1 MLCFVSALGSVSD
14 ASAIEAPPVMS
25 REEVQRKRK
34 SVFSCLFEDPKPSTS
49 SGGKTQRV
57 EEPASSSEHSSDA
70 SKAKEP
76 SLPSWKI
83 SERVQE
89 PAAPPPPVSVDPI
102 AQNPPESSSENELPS
117 SPALLQEDE
126 PPVENKEERIP
137 MDIFKAIFADS
148 EESEEEEE
156 EEKEESKPAIEE
168 KKTVAPSRAMTASSL
183 FQHLFDDDKGRFLL
197 LIRSYVFRNLS

>member
-1 MLCFVSALGSVSD
+1 MKAFRFVSALGSVSD
-14 ASAIEAPPVMS
+14 SSAIEAPPVMS

-57 EEPASSSEHSSDA
+57 EEPASCSSDA
-70 SKAKEP
+70 SKAKES
-76 SLPSWKI
+76 SLPSGKI
-83 SERVQE
+83 SERVQKH
-89 PAAPPPPVSVDPI
+89 ATPPPPVSVDPV
-102 AQNPPESSSENELPS
+102 AQNPNESSSENELPS
-117 SPALLQEDE
+117 FPALLQEDK
-126 PPVENKEERIP
+126 PPVENKEDRIP

-156 EEKEESKPAIEE
+156 EEKEESKPTIEE
-168 KKTVAPSRAMTASSL
+168 KKTVANSRAMAASSL

-197 LIRSYVFRNLS
+197 LIRSYVFPNLS